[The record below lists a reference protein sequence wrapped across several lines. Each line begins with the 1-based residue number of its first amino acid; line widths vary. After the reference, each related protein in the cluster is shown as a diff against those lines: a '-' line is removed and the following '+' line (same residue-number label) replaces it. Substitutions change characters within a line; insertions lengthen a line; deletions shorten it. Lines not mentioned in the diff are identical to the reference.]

1 MVTATVIAAPMLQM
15 LQSAG
20 EAVLTMTADMP
31 QSDLM
36 RSRLTRFEVQRQL
49 QTLADTL
56 AALPDAVRHVMPEID
71 WAGWR
76 AVRLALPTS
85 GTPQEDAI
93 WFAVRSLVP
102 ATLSWLQVYRQSH
115 PSLFEAWC

>member
-1 MVTATVIAAPMLQM
+1 MVPATVIAAPMLHM

-56 AALPDAVRHVMPEID
+56 ADLPDAVRQVMPEID

-76 AVRLALPTS
+76 AVRLALPAP

-93 WFAVRSLVP
+93 WFAVQSLVP